1 MRNILEKIVD
11 YKKIEVENCKKKLP
25 IKNLKKM
32 IFKVTPVIDFKKELE
47 KKNKIGK
54 AGIIAEIKRASPSK
68 GIIRKDFDHIEIAK
82 EYIKGG
88 AACLSILTD
97 TPSFQGLP
105 EHLKDIRKLV
115 KIPILRKDFIIDKY
129 QIYESRYW
137 GSDCIL
143 IIMKILNDTEID
155 ILANTARDLKM
166 SVLFE
171 VHSKEEVIRALKFNP
186 SLIGINNRNL
196 ENFETNINNSIEIK
210 KVIPENILIISESGI
225 ESPEDINF
233 LGKENIN
240 NFLIGETLMK
250 SKKISQDLKNLV
262 NKVK

>member
-1 MRNILEKIVD
+1 MKNILEKIVD

-47 KKNKIGK
+47 TKNKIGK